1 MPEDLVHL
9 VYLASSAEGL
19 ALERHDIERVMAK
32 NGLMNIGLIHQ
43 EEAAPYDWELVRHQ
57 ISKADAFI
65 LLLGDDYGVMSPT
78 GISYLHREYVHAQTL
93 NKPTYAYIK
102 NIVSERHP
110 SEDRRRL
117 SGFHQIIQQQVPYKM
132 WHLREELVAHFR
144 STLPS
149 LIGKMDGSWVW
160 QPRHIPPILTEQH
173 PVMACD
179 LPDDKQRAALMREIR
194 SLQVEA
200 KVYEAGNLSRETALL
215 PVKMEQIWLHLSEL
229 FDQGASEDRLRSQL
243 ETIISPPIKKQLLS
257 RHAKA
262 HAVDDVRISRSQFV
276 RCLQDFQAVGLLV
289 SEGQA
294 ARKVWRRLTP

>member
-1 MPEDLVHL
+1 MPEDLLHL

-19 ALERHDIERVMAK
+19 ALERHDIEHVMAK
-32 NGLMNIGLIHQ
+32 NGLMNIGLIHH
-43 EEAAPYDWELVRHQ
+43 EEAGPYDWELVRQQ
-57 ISKADAFI
+57 ISKADAFV

-102 NIVSERHP
+102 NVVSERHP

-117 SGFHQIIQQQVPYKM
+117 LGFHQIIQQQVPYKM

-149 LIGKMDGSWVW
+149 LMGKMEGAWVR
-160 QPRHIPPILTEQH
+160 QSQLISSAMSDRS
-173 PVMACD
+173 PVLACE
-179 LPDDKQRAALMREIR
+179 LPNDKQRAMLMREIR

-200 KVYEAGNLSRETALL
+200 KVYEGGNLSREVALL
-215 PVKMEQIWLHLSEL
+215 PIKMEQIWTHISDLLDLS
-229 FDQGASEDRLRSQL
+229 ASEDRLRSQL
-243 ETIISPPIKKQLLS
+243 ETVISPPIKKQLLAK
-257 RHAKA
+257 HAKA
-262 HAVDDVRISRSQFV
+262 HAVDDVRVSRSQFL
-276 RCLQDFQAVGLLV
+276 RCLQDFQSVGLLV

-294 ARKVWRRLTP
+294 SRKVWRRLIP